1 MKRRT
6 FRFIYLF
13 LAIVLLSAVYMLH
26 AMILSFDHPLDPNG
40 QDQFFEVLPGH
51 SYRFVAAQLEKK
63 DLIASSN
70 VFLCMG
76 WQQHT
81 FNQIKA
87 GEYMLSSRMS
97 PRRIH
102 EILTAGSVYRLML
115 TIPEGLTID
124 EMADLWESRGFGDRQ
139 KLIDAIRRFSVA
151 DFQTPITGWEGYLF
165 PDTYSLLRRTRP
177 EELTAMM
184 FARFR
189 TALKPEWLAAAE
201 RNGLSLHEVVT
212 LASLIE
218 KETRIDSERP
228 IVASVFMNRLK
239 RGMLLQCDPTVI
251 YARRGTFDGN
261 IRRSDLDAVDPYNTY
276 TTPGLPPGPIA
287 NPGEKALYAACF
299 PAETA
304 YYYFV
309 ADGTGGHV
317 FNKSLE
323 EHHDAVKEYRK
334 SLRD

>member
-6 FRFIYLF
+6 YRSIYLC
-13 LAIVLLSAVYMLH
+13 LAVILLTTIYMLH
-26 AMILSFDHPLDPNG
+26 AMILSFDHPLDPAG
-40 QDQFFEVLPGH
+40 QDQFFEVLPGQ
-51 SYRFVAAQLEKK
+51 SFEMVARQLEKK
-63 DLIASSN
+63 DLISSSS
-70 VFLCMG
+70 VFLFMG
-76 WQQHT
+76 YRLDT
-81 FNQIKA
+81 FDKIKA
-87 GEYMLSSRMS
+87 GEYLLSSKMT
-97 PRRIH
+97 PRNIH
-102 EILTAGSVYRLML
+102 EILTAGSVYRLLL

-124 EMADLWESRGFGDRQ
+124 EMAELWESKGFGTHQ
-139 KLIDAIRRFSVA
+139 ELIESVRRFSVP

-165 PDTYSLLRRTRP
+165 PDTYSLVRRTRP
-177 EELTAMM
+177 DELVAMM
-184 FARFR
+184 FSRFR
-189 TALKPEWLAAAE
+189 TVLKPDWIAAAQ
-201 RNGLSLHEVVT
+201 RNGFSTHEVVT

-218 KETRIDSERP
+218 KETRVDSERP
-228 IVASVFMNRLK
+228 IVASVFINRLK

-251 YARRGTFDGN
+251 YANRGTFNGN

-323 EHHDAVKEYRK
+323 EHHGAVKEYRK
-334 SLRD
+334 SLRN